1 LSRALGRA
9 FGVAAVSG
17 VLFAGA
23 LTPLDADARRMGSGR
38 SFGQQSQMTRP
49 APAPTQPGQAAPAA
63 PVTPAQQQARPGTP
77 PAQPVQPA
85 RNRWLGPL
93 AGLAAG
99 FGIAAL
105 LSHFGLGGM
114 LAGLIGNLLVLALIA
129 LAVVFVVR
137 LITRRRQG
145 GGANAPYAR
154 GVHQPAYGAPG
165 GSGFG
170 TPGGGEPQ
178 RDAMREPQYST
189 PPSGGALEPMARP
202 LNTSSIDPVAT
213 TGAAS
218 IPAGFDVD
226 SFLRNA
232 KQSFVQLQSAWDAG
246 RLDEI
251 RDLTTPDMFR
261 EIQADLA
268 TRGASPNRTDVVKLD
283 ADLVG
288 VADHGD
294 EYEAAMRFHG
304 LIREMEGAAAE
315 PFDET
320 WTLTKSAKGGEG
332 WVLAGIQQAR

>member
-1 LSRALGRA
+1 MRRWSNRPSWRALGRA
-9 FGVAAVSG
+9 FSVAAISS
-17 VLFAGA
+17 VLLVGG
-23 LTPLDADARRMGSGR
+23 LTPFDADARRMGSGR
-38 SFGQQSQMTRP
+38 SFGKQSQMTRP

-114 LAGLIGNLLVLALIA
+114 LAGLIGNLLMFALIA
-129 LAVVFVVR
+129 VAVMFVVR
-137 LITRRRQG
+137 MIMRRRQG
-145 GGANAPYAR
+145 GGADAPYAR
-154 GVHQPAYGAPG
+154 GAHQPAYGTPG
-165 GSGFG
+165 AGGFG
-170 TPGGGEPQ
+170 TPGG
-178 RDAMREPQYST
+178 REPQYST
-189 PPSGGALEPMARP
+189 PPSGGVLEPMARP
-202 LNTSSIDPVAT
+202 FNTPSIDPAAA

-232 KQSFVQLQSAWDAG
+232 KQSFEQLQSAWDAG
-246 RLDEI
+246 RLEEI
-251 RDLTTPDMFR
+251 RDLTTPDMLR

-283 ADLVG
+283 AELLG
-288 VADHGD
+288 VADHGI
-294 EYEAAMRFHG
+294 EYEAAVRFHG

-320 WTLTKSAKGGEG
+320 WTLTKNAKGGEG
-332 WVLAGIQQAR
+332 WVLAGIQQAQ